1 MGVKGRRTYDD
12 QFKAD
17 AVRLGTESNKTV
29 REVAQS
35 LGIEP
40 GTLHTWIRQS
50 GKRSGDAAPA
60 QRRQIACRFA
70 VSRCVTSPARF
81 PTTARPPG
89 PFCYFQSQAGPHPP

>member
-1 MGVKGRRTYDD
+1 MGVKGRRTYDG

-60 QRRQIACRFA
+60 QRQSETLEEEVRRLRRDLARVTDERDFLKKATAYFA
-70 VSRCVTSPARF
+70 KENK
-81 PTTARPPG
+81 
-89 PFCYFQSQAGPHPP
+89 